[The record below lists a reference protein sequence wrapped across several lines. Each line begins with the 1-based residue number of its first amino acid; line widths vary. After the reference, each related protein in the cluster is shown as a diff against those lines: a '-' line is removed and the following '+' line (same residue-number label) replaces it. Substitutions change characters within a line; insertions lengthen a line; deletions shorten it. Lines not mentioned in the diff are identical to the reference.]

1 MLESYDKGKDQ
12 KIKNKMKR
20 KDYGS
25 REIDVIL

>member
-20 KDYGS
+20 KDCGS